1 MAEIND
7 NSPSLHLVDPE
18 LVDFIKLF
26 PLNSI
31 NRDNLLAIREMWG
44 EFFALADCP
53 KDGPVTREERFIT
66 STGPDG
72 NSIRILIYSPS
83 NPKNPNNQ
91 KLPIYV
97 HIPGGGYILPG
108 LEAIDER
115 NLRFAEK
122 HQCIVV
128 SMSYRLAPENPFPC
142 GIEDCYAVLK
152 WAHDNADELSGDRG
166 RIVIGGESAG
176 GGLTAALALLTRDRG
191 EIPLAGQILIY
202 PMIDD
207 RTGST
212 VPASPLTGE
221 FIWTRESNRLGWES
235 LLSTASPGTPDIS
248 PYAAAAR
255 AEDLSGLP
263 PCTLIVGALDLF
275 LKENIAYAQR
285 LMLSGIPTDL
295 QVFSGAYHGFE
306 LSGNHSR
313 LSKKFYDAYDS
324 ALEQYFI
331 HNQS

>member
-1 MAEIND
+1 MAEISN

-26 PLNSI
+26 PLNSL
-31 NRDNLLAIREMWG
+31 NRDNLSVIREMWG

-53 KDGPVTREERFIT
+53 EGGPVTREERFIT

-72 NSIRILIYSPS
+72 NSIRILVYTPRIVTSD
-83 NPKNPNNQ
+83 

-152 WAHDNADELSGDRG
+152 WAYDNASELSVDKD
-166 RIVIGGESAG
+166 RIVIDG
-176 GGLTAALALLTRDRG
+176 
-191 EIPLAGQILIY
+191 
-202 PMIDD
+202 
-207 RTGST
+207 
-212 VPASPLTGE
+212 
-221 FIWTRESNRLGWES
+221 
-235 LLSTASPGTPDIS
+235 
-248 PYAAAAR
+248 
-255 AEDLSGLP
+255 
-263 PCTLIVGALDLF
+263 
-275 LKENIAYAQR
+275 
-285 LMLSGIPTDL
+285 
-295 QVFSGAYHGFE
+295 
-306 LSGNHSR
+306 
-313 LSKKFYDAYDS
+313 
-324 ALEQYFI
+324 
-331 HNQS
+331 